1 MPLPMADIVALLSFV
16 FSRGMNSIL
25 RKGGTVIMDGT
36 NSVTMSVDTDILV
49 KLFLKMLNNE
59 NLINNK
65 TYLAAEAEVKKGEKT
80 YVDQK

>member
-1 MPLPMADIVALLSFV
+1 
-16 FSRGMNSIL
+16 
-25 RKGGTVIMDGT
+25 MDGT

-65 TYLAAEAEVKKGEKT
+65 TYLAEAEVKKGEKT
-80 YVDQK
+80 YVN

>member
-1 MPLPMADIVALLSFV
+1 MPLPMADIVALLSLV
-16 FSRGMNSIL
+16 FSWGMDSIL

-36 NSVTMSVDTDILV
+36 NILV

-65 TYLAAEAEVKKGEKT
+65 TYLAAEAEVKKGENT
-80 YVDQK
+80 YVD

>member
-1 MPLPMADIVALLSFV
+1 MPLPMADIVALLSLV
-16 FSRGMNSIL
+16 FSWGMDSIL

-80 YVDQK
+80 YVN

>member
-1 MPLPMADIVALLSFV
+1 MPLPMADIVALLSLV
-16 FSRGMNSIL
+16 FSWGMNSIL
-25 RKGGTVIMDGT
+25 RKGGTVIMDDT

-80 YVDQK
+80 YVD

>member
-80 YVDQK
+80 YVD

>member
-1 MPLPMADIVALLSFV
+1 
-16 FSRGMNSIL
+16 
-25 RKGGTVIMDGT
+25 MDGT

-65 TYLAAEAEVKKGEKT
+65 TYLAAEAEGKKGEKT
-80 YVDQK
+80 YVNQK

>member
-1 MPLPMADIVALLSFV
+1 MPLPMADIVALLSLV
-16 FSRGMNSIL
+16 FNWGMNSIL

-80 YVDQK
+80 YVN

>member
-1 MPLPMADIVALLSFV
+1 MPLPMADIVALLSLM
-16 FSRGMNSIL
+16 FSWGMNSIL
-25 RKGGTVIMDGT
+25 WKGGTVIMDGT

-80 YVDQK
+80 YVD

>member
-1 MPLPMADIVALLSFV
+1 MPLPMADIVALLSLV
-16 FSRGMNSIL
+16 FSWGMNSIL
-25 RKGGTVIMDGT
+25 QKGGTVIMDGT
-36 NSVTMSVDTDILV
+36 NNVTMSVDTDILV

-80 YVDQK
+80 YVD

>member
-1 MPLPMADIVALLSFV
+1 MPLPMADIVALLSLV
-16 FSRGMNSIL
+16 FSWGMNSIL
-25 RKGGTVIMDGT
+25 RKGGTVIMDGA
-36 NSVTMSVDTDILV
+36 NNVTMSVDTDILV

-80 YVDQK
+80 YVD

>member
-1 MPLPMADIVALLSFV
+1 
-16 FSRGMNSIL
+16 
-25 RKGGTVIMDGT
+25 MDGT

-59 NLINNK
+59 NLISNK

-80 YVDQK
+80 YVD

>member
-1 MPLPMADIVALLSFV
+1 MPLPMADIVALLSLV
-16 FSRGMNSIL
+16 FNWGMNSIL

-49 KLFLKMLNNE
+49 KLFLKMLNKE

-80 YVDQK
+80 YVD

>member
-1 MPLPMADIVALLSFV
+1 MPLPMADIVALLSLV
-16 FSRGMNSIL
+16 FSWGMDSIL
-25 RKGGTVIMDGT
+25 RKGGTVIMDGS
-36 NSVTMSVDTDILV
+36 NNVTVSVDTDILV

-65 TYLAAEAEVKKGEKT
+65 TYLAAEAEVKKGENT